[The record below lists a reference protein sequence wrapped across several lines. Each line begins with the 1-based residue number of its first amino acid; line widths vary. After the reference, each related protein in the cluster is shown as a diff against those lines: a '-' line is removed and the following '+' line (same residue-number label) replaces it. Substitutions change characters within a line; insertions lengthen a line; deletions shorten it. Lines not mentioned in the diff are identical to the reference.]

1 MDNPLAILITLV
13 IAGVW
18 AAYLLPSVFASRR
31 NAPLHSTQ
39 EFNQLTARLA
49 SVHGHPVETAD
60 LARRRVLARR
70 RRILVGLGLTAVAT
84 LTIAIWQGS
93 SSLLIAHI
101 AIDAIGAWY
110 IAMLLQIKQRRV
122 APEVVD
128 LRPVED
134 VDEESTA
141 ERHLRVVSSN

>member
-13 IAGVW
+13 IAGAW
-18 AAYLLPSVFASRR
+18 AAYLLPSVFVSRR
-31 NAPLHSTQ
+31 NAPLHSTH

-49 SVHGHPVETAD
+49 SVHGHKVENAD

-70 RRILVGLGLTAVAT
+70 RRILAGLALTAAT
-84 LTIAIWQGS
+84 TLGVAIWQGS
-93 SSLLIAHI
+93 SMLLIAHI

-122 APEVVD
+122 VDPTVID
-128 LRPVED
+128 LRTI
-134 VDEESTA
+134 EETTE
-141 ERHLRVVSSN
+141 ERHLKIVSSN